1 MSKRER
7 KIEYKVNKYLEASK
21 NKDEIT
27 EMRLHLENGG
37 IYCKFKQDYY
47 IKKTIENMFWNWRRR
62 KYENKS

>member
-27 EMRLHLENGG
+27 EIHVN
-37 IYCKFKQDYY
+37 ISK
-47 IKKTIENMFWNWRRR
+47 I
-62 KYENKS
+62 

>member
-27 EMRLHLENGG
+27 EMRLHLEKSG
-37 IYCKFKQDYY
+37 IYCNFKQDYF
-47 IKKTIENMFWNWRRR
+47 IKKTMENIFW
-62 KYENKS
+62 KEEV